1 MRSVWDLGLDKVL
14 SYRFDAGRATLE
26 ANDPPFV
33 MVKPGSGPRHLAFH
47 PNGRWAYVINEMG
60 GTMLAFTYD
69 AARGA
74 LHEIQS
80 LSTLPAD
87 FAGENTCAEVAV
99 HPNGRF
105 VYGSNRG
112 HNSIAVFAVD
122 EASGQLT
129 LVEHQSTLGRTPR
142 GFALDPSGRW
152 LLAGNQSSDNIQVFR
167 VDPATGRLTPTE
179 WKIEV
184 GSPSCVVFVKAR

>member
-1 MRSVWDLGLDKVL
+1 LVCDLGLDKVF

-33 MVKPGSGPRHLAFH
+33 LVKPGFGPRHLAFH
-47 PNGRWAYVINEMG
+47 PDGRWAYVINEMG
-60 GTMLAFTYD
+60 NTMLVLAYD

-87 FAGENTCAEVAV
+87 FTGENTCAEVAV

-112 HNSIAVFAVD
+112 HDSIAVYAVD
-122 EASGQLT
+122 EASGKLT

-152 LLAGNQSSDNIQVFR
+152 LLAGNQSSDNVHVFR
-167 VDPATGRLTPTE
+167 VDPATGKLAPTE

-184 GSPSCVVFVKAR
+184 GSPSCFVFVKAR

>member
-1 MRSVWDLGLDKVL
+1 
-14 SYRFDAGRATLE
+14 
-26 ANDPPFV
+26 
-33 MVKPGSGPRHLAFH
+33 
-47 PNGRWAYVINEMG
+47 
-60 GTMLAFTYD
+60 
-69 AARGA
+69 
-74 LHEIQS
+74 
-80 LSTLPAD
+80 
-87 FAGENTCAEVAV
+87 VAV

-112 HNSIAVFAVD
+112 HDSIAVYAVD
-122 EASGQLT
+122 AASGILT

-184 GSPSCVVFVKAR
+184 GSPSCFVFVKAR